1 MMGDNSYLK
10 ALMLL
15 KRTKPLLM
23 CERRDQIQRA
33 GLLTIQ
39 QMLLRALE
47 QLNRV
52 KDRKSDL
59 LINGNMLGILEIVEM
74 LLENPEYTSTDT
86 ETKELLSGK
95 LTDCINTMYVD
106 VGKYYMNH
114 DFDMEADQLDYV
126 LQEVIDKC
134 IQLGYYFDEDKRI
147 EEDKA

>member
-1 MMGDNSYLK
+1 MGNNSYLK

-23 CERRDQIQRA
+23 YERRDQIRRA
-33 GLLTIQ
+33 GLLTVQ

-52 KDRKSDL
+52 EGRESNL
-59 LINGNMLGILEIVEM
+59 LINGNILGILNIIDM
-74 LLENPEYTSTDT
+74 LLENPEYMSTDT
-86 ETKELLSGK
+86 ETKELLNGK
-95 LTDCINTMYVD
+95 LTECLGEMYVD
-106 VGKYYMNH
+106 VGRYYMEH

-126 LQEVIDKC
+126 LQEVIDTC

-147 EEDKA
+147 EEARK